1 MKRNQTPLAAKKS
14 DDRSGLFD
22 GGRGL
27 IGEALLMLRGATR
40 PLTAVALI
48 VLLIL
53 LLRPGEWLG
62 QLDVM
67 RGWVQSRGL
76 LGLLVVLCVYVLAAV
91 ALVPQTVLKV
101 AAGGLFGSLWGV
113 AVASIGSALGALAC
127 FLIARYAA
135 RGPWMNRIRRGQRM
149 MQLNELARERGVW
162 LVVICRLLPVFPGNL
177 LNYALGLTQLRTAI
191 FVFWSWLTMLPG
203 IIVLVVGTD
212 AILRGLAEGRVPWGM
227 VAIVTGVLALLVFL
241 TVVVRRRW
249 HYQ

>member
-1 MKRNQTPLAAKKS
+1 MKGNQRPHAAEKS
-14 DDRSGLFD
+14 DSSAGLFD
-22 GGRGL
+22 AGRGL

-40 PLTAVALI
+40 PLAAVGLI

-62 QLDVM
+62 QLDVI

-76 LGLLVVLCVYVLAAV
+76 LGLLVVLCVYVLAAI

-101 AAGGLFGSLWGV
+101 AAGGLFGSMWGV
-113 AVASIGSALGALAC
+113 AVASIGSILGALAC

-149 MQLNELARERGVW
+149 TQLNALARERGTL
-162 LVVICRLLPVFPGNL
+162 LVVISRLLPVFPGNL
-177 LNYALGLTQLRTAI
+177 LNYALGLTQLRTAT
-191 FVFWSWLTMLPG
+191 FVFWSWFTMLPG
-203 IIVLVVGTD
+203 IVVLVVGTD

-227 VAIVTGVLALLVFL
+227 VAIVACVLALLVL
-241 TVVVRRRW
+241 VTVAVRRRW
-249 HYQ
+249 QYQ